1 MKTLWG
7 CVCVNFLTFLSRL
20 RYLTLQSIISSLNT
34 SKRGLVAVFRIKN
47 PLLRFDII
55 GVLYRLATEFS
66 PVFLSVNA
74 KLWKVFFVYFRD
86 MHHHV
91 CGSDFYGLC
100 DKMKPIDGEVLL
112 RFLRQVNFTGQP
124 NQSSILLLMTKLNFT
139 GQRKT
144 NLLVSSL
151 RNDLF
156 LMIQVKFY
164 RRKFLFSFSA

>member
-1 MKTLWG
+1 
-7 CVCVNFLTFLSRL
+7 
-20 RYLTLQSIISSLNT
+20 
-34 SKRGLVAVFRIKN
+34 
-47 PLLRFDII
+47 
-55 GVLYRLATEFS
+55 
-66 PVFLSVNA
+66 
-74 KLWKVFFVYFRD
+74 

-100 DKMKPIDGEVLL
+100 DQMKPIDGEVLL
-112 RFLRQVNFTGQP
+112 RFLRQVNFTGQR